1 MKLKSKIKNF
11 FKNKKNKKIFI
22 IVTTIISALIVIV
35 GTTLAYVSFTLTSS
49 KDNLIKVG
57 CLKISITDKDKIEL
71 TSSIPMLD
79 EKGLELTPYTY
90 TINNTCTVDAYYE
103 TNLGIVNT
111 SNLDNVSKVKL
122 SLAGDTYLYPVFI
135 GSLNEGT
142 LLDSDST
149 ISKAY
154 LMDTGY
160 IKAGSSKTFEL
171 RMWINSE
178 VESMTG
184 TMDAKVIVN
193 ATAKSG
199 PEFNSYTSG
208 YKAISNTS
216 IIEPT
221 NANPNYAYPAPYT
234 DSNDT
239 YSQSSGIIRVSEN
252 DNDVYYFRG
261 NIESN
266 YLTFAG
272 FTWRIIKVNSDGSIK
287 IALDV
292 NTTTEE
298 SEEGVVS
305 KTYDSSEFTNNL
317 TSAYNS
323 TTTTSDSLN
332 YSNSLIKT
340 KLESWYNTNLSS
352 YESYIIDTTFCNDM
366 TNSNNYYGAYTRNIS
381 SHNPNGVCT
390 STLTAKI
397 GTLAA
402 DELSYAGIATDA
414 YSSDNYLYHDFNYW
428 TMSPSYFNTDAYVL
442 GVTSG
447 KLESVKVDDS
457 RVVIPVIT
465 ISKNALLSGT
475 GSLDNMFHV
484 IGTYGEKSTYSDTTP
499 PIINYVRTNVNGQIE
514 ISATDGAFGTGI
526 AGYYIGTSNTAPTLT
541 DEGWITKT
549 SEKYI
554 TTDVYNNGTYYVF
567 AKDGS
572 GNISDGKTLAIEV
585 ADTSKIKPKLTNN
598 LIPVYYDET
607 AKVWKKADNSN
618 VSTKY
623 KWYDYANKKWA
634 NAVTVYENSYEDESA
649 NDIEITIDGATPTNN
664 GLVFDGTD
672 DAVEVYDGFGV
683 TLPATYSVTFK
694 TTSLENGQ
702 VVFGDYDTKIAF
714 GIGASTLVVTIGSD
728 AKQTSFYPKD
738 VLDVNKWYTATI
750 VANSLTDIKLYIN
763 GVEQTASI
771 SGSANYWLW
780 TSGSYIGRRYYS
792 DETQNYF
799 SGTIKNLMVWD
810 RALSKSEVNSIYT
823 NYQYKSV
830 PKDDLTTYFDFTK
843 VRSRDYYTNASAGTV
858 IPISSINTMWV
869 WIPRFSATS
878 SESYN
883 GGTSASPGAFNI
895 KFVSTKEKAHDAF
908 TLGSTELSG
917 FWASKFEPSSNTSC
931 TAATGSSSAGC
942 DLTTI
947 SPLIKPNMTSW
958 RGARVST
965 FYTVGTK
972 MKNSGNIYGLSTST
986 DTHMM
991 KNSEWAA
998 IAYLTQSLYGRC
1010 TSSTSCV
1017 DVTINNCS
1025 TYKTGIA
1032 GDTVDASSS
1041 STTCTDSNNKYKTT
1055 KGVLAS
1061 TTGNVYG
1068 IYDMVGGSWESV
1080 MGNYSSTIDASGFSS
1095 LPSLQYLNTYTTT
1108 DAYTT
1113 AGLQHAL
1120 EETSGWYGNTYTFP
1134 SSSNTWVS
1142 RSGGYANTTYAG
1154 LFYTYDGYT
1163 GKASVD
1169 ASTRYTL
1176 AIN

>member
-1 MKLKSKIKNF
+1 MKLKSRIKNF
-11 FKNKKNKKIFI
+11 FKDKRNKNTFI
-22 IVTTIISALIVIV
+22 IVLTIVSALVVIV

-49 KDNLIKVG
+49 KDNLIKAG
-57 CLKISITDKDKIEL
+57 CLKIDMTEKDNISL
-71 TSSIPMLD
+71 TSSLPMLD
-79 EKGLELTPYTY
+79 EKGLELTPYIY
-90 TINNTCTVDAYYE
+90 TLTNSCTVDAYYE
-103 TNLGIVNT
+103 TNLGIINT
-111 SNLDNVSKVKL
+111 SNIDNVSKVKL
-122 SLAGDTYLYPVFI
+122 SLGGDTYLYPVFV
-135 GSLNEGT
+135 GSLNDGT
-142 LLDSDST
+142 LVENDST
-149 ISKAY
+149 ISKVY
-154 LMDTGY
+154 LMDSGY
-160 IKAGSSKTFEL
+160 LKAGASKTFEL
-171 RMWINSE
+171 RMWVDSE

-184 TMDAKVIVN
+184 IIDAKVIVN

-208 YKAISNTS
+208 YKAISNAS

-397 GTLAA
+397 GTLTA
-402 DELSYAGIATDA
+402 DELSYAGIVTDL

-428 TMSPSYFNTDAYVL
+428 TMSPSYFNADAYVL

-465 ISKNALLSGT
+465 ISKNALLSGN
-475 GSLDNMFHV
+475 GSLDNMFRV

-526 AGYYIGTSNTAPTLT
+526 TGYYISTSNTAPTLIA
-541 DEGWITKT
+541 EGWITKT

-572 GNISDGKTLAIEV
+572 GNISDSKVITIEV
-585 ADTSKIKPKLTNN
+585 ADASKIKPKLTNN

-607 AKVWKKADNSN
+607 DKVWKKADNSN

-634 NAVTVYENSYEDESA
+634 NAVTVYEESYEDESG
-649 NDIEITIDGATPTNN
+649 NDTEITIDGATPTST

-672 DAVEVYDGFGV
+672 DEVEVYDDFGV

-694 TTSLENGQ
+694 TTKLTGDSGQ
-702 VVFGDYDTKIAF
+702 LIFTDSSTGIGFFIAF
-714 GIGASTLVVTIGSD
+714 NGTILITDSNIGEYNSYSSSSLSADT
-728 AKQTSFYPKD
+728 
-738 VLDVNKWYTATI
+738 WYTATI
-750 VANSLTDIKLYIN
+750 VANSATDIKLYIN
-763 GVEQTASI
+763 GIEQTK
-771 SGSANYWLW
+771 
-780 TSGSYIGRRYYS
+780 GSYEDYFYS
-792 DETQNYF
+792 SDISVFGKRVSSTNSVSPF
-799 SGTIKNLMVWD
+799 SGTIKNFMVWD
-810 RALSKSEVNSIYT
+810 KALSKSEVNSIYT

-830 PKDDLTTYFDFTK
+830 IKDELTTYFDFSK
-843 VRSRDYYTNASAGTV
+843 VRNRNYYANASAGTV
-858 IPISSINTMWV
+858 IPMSSINTMWV

-878 SESYN
+878 SGSYN

-931 TAATGSSSAGC
+931 TATTGSSGTEC

-947 SPLIKPNMTSW
+947 SPLIKPNMISW

-1010 TSSTSCV
+1010 TSSTSCI

-1041 STTCTDSNNKYKTT
+1041 STTCTDSNNKYKGS

-1068 IYDMVGGSWESV
+1068 IYDMVGGSFESI

-1095 LPSLQYLNTYTTT
+1095 LPAATYMNIYTTT

-1120 EETSGWYGNTYTFP
+1120 EETSGWYGNTYAFP

-1142 RSGGYANTTYAG
+1142 RSGYHLHGGVAG
-1154 LFYTYDGYT
+1154 LFYTYNGHT
-1163 GKASVD
+1163 GKAWETTT
-1169 ASTRYTL
+1169 TRYTL